1 MKLNNILIS
10 KKLSLVFFTI
20 VFVTS
25 AVGVA
30 SFLSLRSLEK
40 SIELNDVLV
49 EAEKHLSHVESET
62 IRLGYLAN
70 LYLLTA
76 HQADL
81 DKYHALID
89 GLPEHLE
96 EFETHIHYSFHADE
110 IRTKFD
116 EVKSNLTRWNED
128 WLLPQF
134 DLMRNSETVY
144 SAKSMQLLP
153 DATSYADR
161 SIALTNEIY
170 HLLEDDIKQ
179 AHVEMYRAENF
190 MRATFIT
197 GTFITVL
204 ICLISGYMVIV
215 GISRPIQQ
223 LNKTA
228 LRLAKRDWDVSI
240 GHEGRGDEVGQLAA
254 TLSTLRDA
262 GREADRLAEQQRQED
277 AAKLKRAET
286 INSLIASFEKD
297 AGAVIQSLATA
308 AAQMGQASSTME
320 QKVVETQS
328 MTTTVAAA
336 AEQAG
341 MNVQTVAS
349 AAEQM
354 TSSIQE
360 ISRQL
365 QKSNAE
371 TEQASTKATN
381 ALDVIRELDQ
391 SARQIGDIIGII
403 NEIAEQ
409 TNLLALNATI
419 EAARSGEAGKGFAVV
434 ANEVKALAT
443 ETAKATD
450 QIKTNITAI
459 QDKTNMAVDAIQD
472 VNLAIRELTEASVSI
487 SSAMEEQSVTTQEIA
502 KNVSEAASGT
512 ATVVQ
517 NIHTV
522 NDNTRHTEQA
532 AKEVLHVSDDVNRNA
547 SSIRESIEQFLKG
560 IRSA

>member
-10 KKLSLVFFTI
+10 KKLTVIFFTI
-20 VFVTS
+20 IFVTA
-25 AVGVA
+25 AVGGA

-40 SIELNDVLV
+40 SVELNDALV
-49 EAEKHLSHVESET
+49 EAEKHLFHIEGET

-76 HQADL
+76 NQSDL
-81 DKYHALID
+81 EKYHALID
-89 GLPEHLE
+89 GLPEHLK
-96 EFETHIHYSFHADE
+96 EFDDYIHYSYHADE
-110 IRTKFD
+110 IRGKF
-116 EVKSNLTRWNED
+116 EEIKSVLTRWNEE

-134 DLMRNSETVY
+134 DLMRNADTVY

-153 DATSYADR
+153 DATRYADR
-161 SIALTNEIY
+161 SVELTSEIY
-170 HLLEDDIKQ
+170 YLLEDDIKQ
-179 AHVEMYRAENF
+179 AHLEMYRAEGV
-190 MRATFIT
+190 MKATFLIGTLIT
-197 GTFITVL
+197 IL
-204 ICLISGYMVIV
+204 ICLGSGYMVVV

-223 LNKTA
+223 LNNTA
-228 LRLAKRDWDVSI
+228 LRLAQRDWDVSI
-240 GHEGRGDEVGQLAA
+240 GHDGRGDEVGQLAA

-262 GREADRLAEQQRQED
+262 GREADRLTEQQRQED

-286 INSLIASFEKD
+286 ITNLIAAFEKD
-297 AGAVIQSLATA
+297 SGVVIQSLATA
-308 AAQMGQASSTME
+308 SAQMGQASSTME

-328 MTTTVAAA
+328 MTTAVAAA

-371 TEQASTKATN
+371 TAQASNKATN

-459 QDKTNMAVDAIQD
+459 QEKTNMAVDAIQD
-472 VNLAIRELTEASVSI
+472 VNASIRELTEASVSI

-502 KNVSEAASGT
+502 KNVSESASGT
-512 ATVVQ
+512 ASVVQ